1 MSTNLKQEK
10 TKNWA
15 SKILK
20 DLGDFE
26 ITLSMNQL
34 ENTPS
39 EAWKELIKVQT
50 CKNALKHLN
59 DNIGSKSRNYTELKM
74 SNFLCSHDNFSI
86 DTVKFIAKA
95 QCHMIENIKMNFQQD
110 HKEDLIC
117 DSCRLKVCNQSHLL
131 YCEALLGSNQLIT
144 YIPNYEDIF
153 NDENIDE
160 QCFIAN
166 ILMTNLKRK
175 KEIESLK
182 I

>member
-1 MSTNLKQEK
+1 MDQ
-10 TKNWA
+10 
-15 SKILK
+15 I
-20 DLGDFE
+20 
-26 ITLSMNQL
+26 

-59 DNIGSKSRNYTELKM
+59 DNIGSKGRNYTELKM

-95 QCHMIENIKMNFQQD
+95 QCHMIEIIKMNFQQD